1 MDRLMFIHCS
11 LSIAAFAL
19 VQSCGCAQPCQL
31 LLRVDDIMVPLLVQ
45 VSLKTISIVTS
56 IVSIVMVLVA
66 AATMMVKVGLMGG
79 RGVSSGNWAPPDVH
93 P

>member
-1 MDRLMFIHCS
+1 MDRLLLSHCS
-11 LSIAAFAL
+11 LSMAAFAL

-31 LLRVDDIMVPLLVQ
+31 FLGVDDLMVPLLLQ
-45 VSLKTISIVTS
+45 VSLKTMSIVTA

-79 RGVSSGNWAPPDVH
+79 KAGGALGSWAVGTP
-93 P
+93 